1 MTEKDN
7 TDWSLTESIRNA
19 SSPERPNVARRLDGG
34 ELVPTE
40 ISNVPTA
47 PIITLPDSNASLGIL
62 AQWQANTLSRKVA
75 LQQLQVRY
83 DAELDLLKFQLGKA
97 VLMRKAEADVVAKEY
112 LKELDSRQLEILA
125 RMGLRNKETRERAL
139 FDLTEMTAT
148 KLKEVQKADWPPE
161 LKTDTINQ
169 LFVLRAR
176 YVTEMMEELG
186 NYPGD

>member
-1 MTEKDN
+1 MLFR
-7 TDWSLTESIRNA
+7 S
-19 SSPERPNVARRLDGG
+19 
-34 ELVPTE
+34 
-40 ISNVPTA
+40 
-47 PIITLPDSNASLGIL
+47 
-62 AQWQANTLSRKVA
+62 
-75 LQQLQVRY
+75 
-83 DAELDLLKFQLGKA
+83 